1 MRYKER
7 NRDGEMGWRGA
18 ERVGVHVFVRVCVY
32 VCECKHMYIYTTC
45 VCVCVEEGGGG
56 GGGNGGPE
64 CIGKRFTLWTY
75 DTKLV
80 SVPLCQHSARGGW
93 PGHNQQTLLQL

>member
-7 NRDGEMGWRGA
+7 NREGEMGWRGA

-45 VCVCVEEGGGG
+45 VCVCVWKRVGEGVGVMGGLSVLERG
-56 GGGNGGPE
+56 LHYGLT
-64 CIGKRFTLWTY
+64 TLSW
-75 DTKLV
+75 
-80 SVPLCQHSARGGW
+80 
-93 PGHNQQTLLQL
+93 